1 MADKKTTRVQFEFTD
16 DMIQTLNELIET
28 TDSTS
33 RAQVVR
39 KSLKFYRDI
48 QKLTKTGQLGITEN
62 GVFQPIII
70 LQ

>member
-1 MADKKTTRVQFEFTD
+1 MAKKKTTRVQFEFTNEAIRTLD
-16 DMIQTLNELIET
+16 DLVES
-28 TDSTS
+28 TDSAS
-33 RAQVVR
+33 RAEVVR

-48 QKLTKTGQLGITEN
+48 IRLTKTGQLGITEN